1 MLERHVDNDLLA
13 FDHGRKFGIIL
24 HEAPALDYQPRVV
37 LLIFIYEAIHDVL
50 AEEFDLRL
58 ELVLPFYFASFDFF
72 L

>member
-1 MLERHVDNDLLA
+1 MLERHVNNDLLA
-13 FDHGRKFGIIL
+13 FDHGRKFGIIF

-37 LLIFIYEAIHDVL
+37 LLIFINEAIHDIL
-50 AEEFDLRL
+50 AKEFYLRL